1 MHRRSMAVLAS
12 LLLLPC
18 FLFAQDGKIRGRVT
32 AKDTN
37 EPLIGANVVV
47 DGTTLGA
54 AADLNGDF
62 VILSVPPGVYTVR
75 ASYIGYQTVVIAN
88 VRVSANLTTTQD
100 FSLPSSAIAVEAME
114 IVAERPLIQRNTTN
128 TVRLTTQEDIQN
140 LPFRGVQQIVALNS
154 GTVLQDGNLHV
165 RGGRVGE
172 VAYYIDGA
180 TALNPFNNNENVG
193 VIQEAIEEIQLQSG
207 GYTAEFGGANSGIVR
222 TTVRTGGQDFKATV
236 DYRTDDFA
244 KPGEKFLG
252 TSAFGHRNAVVTASG
267 PLLSN
272 KVKFFLA
279 GQHNYQRN
287 RQPLF
292 LEPFRFDNLVTDALG
307 QAGPSGAGQPL
318 PGSVEFE
325 ENYLPRNQREDNSV
339 QGTLTYDLSNV
350 LKFRFTGSYA
360 EVNNPIGGEWP
371 GGTPTQTPVIE
382 TQNGLQ
388 NVFQRRLAQ
397 QETISSLAN
406 LKATHVLSPKTF
418 YEASISF
425 SERKFR
431 QYDET
436 FGDNWTL
443 YTDSLANAEKGY
455 TGFVRRYEG
464 PYDLSTINNFA
475 FNHPNAPINTYY
487 RDSQQDL
494 GASLDLTSQVSKSWE
509 VKVGGRMD
517 RWTMRNFD
525 VNNISATM
533 QFLYGRS
540 GNNPRVFASEY
551 ERKVLMARAGGTRQ
565 TQMINF
571 FGYDV
576 DGNKINSGP
585 DGPRHPLFLAAY
597 VQNKLEYRDLVVN
610 LGLRYERI
618 ATDAPAPK
626 DLENP
631 AFDEKVNYIDE
642 SQLTTAEATDY
653 LLPRIN
659 FSFPV
664 TDRTVFYATY
674 GKYVQLP
681 QLVDILTGNQVL
693 SISVSPVTRS
703 PYGYFGQY
711 AGFTAKPERTTQY
724 EMGIRQSIT
733 DNFAF
738 TVTGFYKDLIEQL
751 RFDRVLSEGK
761 GTIPEGQTV
770 FSGLL
775 NNDFGTVKGLELTL
789 ELRRVKRLSA
799 KVSYTLSDARG
810 TGSDSR
816 ATQVA
821 VSDGGARYPILTYK
835 LNYNQP
841 HRGSVVLD
849 YRFAKGDGGKI
860 LQGTG
865 LNAILTFNSGHSYT
879 QIQEPETLGQAS
891 PWNIGVRPLI
901 DPRSSYPVEPVNS
914 SSTPFNFNVDLN
926 FSRLIPLGRFDAELY
941 VNVLNV
947 FNTKNVLNVYP
958 NTGTSED
965 DGWLR
970 SEAAGS
976 YVAIPN
982 YADFYRAVNVDN
994 RWAYNTATGN
1004 DLFGNPRQIFAGLRL
1019 EF

>member
-37 EPLIGANVVV
+37 EPLIGANVVI

-54 AADLNGDF
+54 AADLGGDY

-88 VRVSANLTTTQD
+88 VRVNANLTTTQD

-154 GTVLQDGNLHV
+154 GTVLQNGNLHV
-165 RGGRVGE
+165 RGGRAGE

-180 TALNPFNNNENVG
+180 TALNPYNNSENVSI
-193 VIQEAIEEIQLQSG
+193 IQEAIEEIQLQSG
-207 GYTAEFGGANSGIVR
+207 GYTAEFGGANSAVVR
-222 TTVRTGGQDFKATV
+222 TTVRTGGQDFKATL

-244 KPGEKFLG
+244 KPGEEFLS
-252 TSAFGHRNAVVTASG
+252 TSSFGHRNAVVTLSG

-272 KVKFFLA
+272 EVKFFIA

-287 RQPLF
+287 RQVRF
-292 LEPFRFDNLVTDALG
+292 VEPFSFTDLVTDALG
-307 QAGPSGAGQPL
+307 PSGREGAGKPL
-318 PGSVEFE
+318 PGPVEFE
-325 ENYLPRNQREDNSV
+325 RNYIPRNKREDNSI
-339 QGTLTYDLSNV
+339 QGTLAYDLSRA
-350 LKFRFTGSYA
+350 LKFRFTGSYGQ
-360 EVNNPIGGEWP
+360 VTQPNGSQWP
-371 GGTPTQTPVIE
+371 AALQNIFRRRLPTQE
-382 TQNGLQ
+382 TKS
-388 NVFQRRLAQ
+388 A
-397 QETISSLAN
+397 LAN
-406 LKATHVLSPKTF
+406 LKATHVLNAKTF
-418 YEASISF
+418 YEVAVSYTS
-425 SERKFR
+425 RRFR
-431 QYDET
+431 EFDET
-436 FGDNWTL
+436 FGDNWML
-443 YTDSLANAEKGY
+443 YADSLANAEKGY
-455 TGFVRRYEG
+455 TGFVGRYEPPF
-464 PYDLSTINNFA
+464 PYSTVNKFLFYHENSPVGTPANDVAVGRYFR
-475 FNHPNAPINTYY
+475 N
-487 RDSQQDL
+487 SQSNL
-494 GASLDLTSQVSKSWE
+494 GASLDFTTQATKSWE
-509 VKVGGRMD
+509 IKVGGRVD
-517 RWTMRNFD
+517 RWTMRRFD
-525 VNNISATM
+525 VNNISAALIY
-533 QFLYGRS
+533 LYGQDGKS
-540 GNNPRVFASEY
+540 PRQFESEQ
-551 ERKVLMARAGGTRQ
+551 ERQVRTARAGF
-565 TQMINF
+565 MNVY
-571 FGYDV
+571 GYDSF
-576 DGNKINSGP
+576 GNKINSGP
-585 DGPRHPLFLAAY
+585 DGPRHPMFWAGY

-618 ATDAPAPK
+618 STDALTPL

-631 AFDEKVNYIDE
+631 AFDETLNYID
-642 SQLTTAEATDY
+642 LTQVTTTKAEDY
-653 LLPRIN
+653 WLPRVN

-681 QLVDILTGNQVL
+681 QLTDIFTGNRIF
-693 SISVSPVTRS
+693 SNAVSPVSRS

-733 DNFAF
+733 DDFAF
-738 TVTGFYKDLIEQL
+738 TITGFYKDLLDQL

-789 ELRRVKRLSA
+789 ELRRVKRLAA
-799 KVSYTLSDARG
+799 KLNYTLSDARG

-816 ATQVA
+816 QTQVA

-835 LNYNQP
+835 LDFNQA
-841 HRGSVVLD
+841 HRGSIVLD

-865 LNAILTFNSGHSYT
+865 LNAILTFNSGHAYT
-879 QIQEPETLGQAS
+879 QIQEPKTLGQS
-891 PWNIGVRPLI
+891 NPWNIGVYPLS
-901 DPRSSYPVEPVNS
+901 DARFSNPVEPINS
-914 SSTPFNFNVDLN
+914 STTPFNFNIDLN
-926 FSRLIPLGRFDAELY
+926 FSRLVDLGKFDAEFFI
-941 VNVLNV
+941 NVLNLL
-947 FNTKNVLNVYP
+947 NTKNIVNVYP
-958 NTGTSED
+958 NTGTAED

-970 SEAAGS
+970 SELAVSFSGIPR
-976 YVAIPN
+976 YTELYNAIN
-982 YADFYRAVNVDN
+982 RDN
-994 RWAYNTATGN
+994 RWAYSTATGN
-1004 DLFGNPRQIFAGLRL
+1004 DLFGSPRQIFAGIRL